1 VEDWHATIDKWM
13 TGERASHLLNVDI
26 FFDAVSV
33 HGQATLADTVW
44 GHAYD
49 LAHRAIDFQNLLI
62 EAARERES
70 PFGFLGRFRMDEKGR
85 IDLKKYGLKPLFTAA
100 RVLSI
105 RHDVRARS
113 STDRLRGV
121 AAKGVAP
128 WGTVETVIEAQRT
141 LLASV
146 LSQQLLDTEAGVPL
160 STRVAPDR
168 LDKAQKMRLKAALR
182 NVDSALDLVAEGRI

>member
-1 VEDWHATIDKWM
+1 M

-26 FFDAVSV
+26 FFDCVPV
-33 HGQATLADTVW
+33 HGQATLADAVW

-49 LAHRAIDFQNLLI
+49 RAHRAIDFQNLLI
-62 EAARERES
+62 ENVRERAS
-70 PFGFLGRFRMDEKGR
+70 PFGFLGRFKVDEKGR
-85 IDLKKYGLKPLFTAA
+85 IDLKRYGLMPLFTAA

-113 STDRLRGV
+113 STDRLRGA
-121 AAKGVAP
+121 AAKGAAP

-146 LSQQLLDTEAGVPL
+146 LSQQLVDTEAGVPL

-168 LDKAQKMRLKAALR
+168 LDKAHRERLKVALR
-182 NVDSALDLVAEGRI
+182 NVDSVLDLVAEGRI